1 MKKLKEERQI
11 EELKKLQVSAGLI
24 PEAHLQRLD
33 WMYQGPE
40 CTSDITTAEEYLL
53 GKPIKD
59 SKPEDK
65 KHFTPVFQESYSNPQ
80 NEIFTKIHED
90 PLFSIKREE
99 HNKRKEIE
107 DNPYKMKLL
116 LKEVEKN
123 IKKRKK
129 DKKEKKE
136 KKSKKQK
143 KEKKEKKE
151 KKSKH
156 NRKHSSS
163 RSSSESTEK
172 RFKTPNLETLRI
184 TTPSML
190 NKSLATSES
199 FGLVDKN
206 GNKLSSSH
214 PSNRRIS
221 DLRPDETLYRER
233 QKLFE
238 KESDL
243 RKRQFKDS
251 SMSIKDL
258 SKEERERR
266 IAEMEKKAQLLDYQK
281 SIISNERDLRARNE
295 ERHRPSGSH
304 KPDFLK
310 NVEREAYLDGKLS
323 MSDKV
328 KRNTVNNMKMD

>member
-59 SKPEDK
+59 NKPEDK
-65 KHFTPVFQESYSNPQ
+65 KHFTPVFQENYSNPQ

-90 PLFSIKREE
+90 PLFSIKKEE
-99 HNKRKEIE
+99 HKKRKEIE

-129 DKKEKKE
+129 EKKE
-136 KKSKKQK
+136 KKSKKH
-143 KEKKEKKE
+143 KKE
-151 KKSKH
+151 KKSKK
-156 NRKHSSS
+156 NRKRSYSSSS
-163 RSSSESTEK
+163 RSSSESREK
-172 RFKTPNLETLRI
+172 YKTPEIEKLKI

-190 NKSLATSES
+190 NKTLVGN
-199 FGLVDKN
+199 FGLVDKH
-206 GNKLSSSH
+206 GNKLSVAPS
-214 PSNRRIS
+214 SNRRIS
-221 DLRPDETLYRER
+221 DIRPDESLYKER
-233 QKLFE
+233 IKMLE
-238 KESDL
+238 KESEL
-243 RKRQFKDS
+243 RKKKQAES
-251 SMSIKDL
+251 TINIKEL
-258 SKEERERR
+258 SKDEKEKR
-266 IAEMEKKAQLLDYQK
+266 IAEMEKKAHILDYQK
-281 SIISNERDLRARNE
+281 SLQVEEKNLRHKYE
-295 ERHRPSGSH
+295 SEKHRSSSGIK

-310 NVEREAYLDGKLS
+310 NIEKDTYTEGKIS
-323 MSDKV
+323 MSDRV
-328 KRNTVNNMKMD
+328 KRNMSTNIKLDKH